1 MKKREPFILKMQG
14 LDVPIIGN
22 VVFWN
27 IRGADVTKDQFVAM
41 LKDAGLPEKYAKE
54 HNYRSSFIRALKNM
68 EEDRIIRRV
77 SEDDAFIVYQFTAE
91 KVVTPESKCNY
102 CGGVEKHE
110 PMCPVGMGEAL
121 AAAKGVVVKK
131 GAMAKLEYQY
141 ETRVIVDKNRYYEAK
156 NFSDAVIREIKSAD
170 GTPDYV
176 ANPEITKSVI
186 DLYERER
193 VRYRSGDVTRYVQK
207 ILTEE
212 ADIVSLRDQGA
223 VYFVPARFQD
233 VVEKVKSL
241 VDKIAMGSSFEY
253 LPIPDAAASR
263 DTVAS
268 SVIGDLKGAIREF
281 SDQIREAG
289 PDVPKFMLQR
299 FEGRIDGIK
308 RRIGLYDEIVPE
320 TEAKKLTEEVDTLAR
335 QVFGTRTLEV

>member
-1 MKKREPFILKMQG
+1 MNGKEKRQQFVAAMNG
-14 LDVPIIGN
+14 VSVPVIGSICW
-22 VVFWN
+22 WN
-27 IRGADVTKDQFVAM
+27 IRGADLTKDQFVAL
-41 LKDAGLPEKYAKE
+41 LKEAGLPEKYARE

-91 KVVTPESKCNY
+91 KAT
-102 CGGVEKHE
+102 
-110 PMCPVGMGEAL
+110 
-121 AAAKGVVVKK
+121 
-131 GAMAKLEYQY
+131 GAQKTAKLEYEY
-141 ETRVIVDKNRYYEAK
+141 ETRVIVDKKRYSETR
-156 NFSDAVIREIKSAD
+156 NFSDAVIREIKSND

-176 ANPEITKSVI
+176 ADPEITRSVV

-193 VRYRSGDVTRYVQK
+193 VRYRSSDVTRYVQK

-212 ADIVSLRDQGA
+212 ADIVGLRDQGA

-281 SDQIREAG
+281 SDGVREAG
-289 PDVPKFMLQR
+289 PDIKAYMLDR
-299 FEGRIDGIK
+299 FKDRIDGIK

-320 TEAKKLTEEVDTLAR
+320 AEAQKLTEEVDTLAR